1 MGRGESEFTVVGDN
15 KILTVSYGTFSCT
28 LEGFEDPFSTM
39 KNIAEYFRDLA
50 AGDRF
55 FGAEPP
61 QPDPEMLQSIAEQ
74 TIKARVNAQLSDN
87 NLVLSQE
94 GASGSAA
101 PAAPVVAAAAVAPQ
115 VMPMAQPA
123 APGVETVA
131 EKLQRIRAVVSRETA
146 QDAFFSE
153 DQHVEEFT
161 AETTAPFGSFEDDP
175 DNAPVADATVADPV
189 TEETEVEAPV
199 ADVDEVED
207 TTDFVSD
214 TPSLEEEA
222 TSEVAVEDTF
232 EAEEDEAPV
241 AALLDENFEEET
253 TSEMP
258 EIDLAALTADAA
270 PVEDIEAP
278 TTEDSVEDEPEAPVA
293 EQIVADEVV
302 DEVETPSEEVD
313 FADEDAA
320 LESALASITSE
331 ETTAEELSD
340 ATEEE
345 VDVVDD
351 AVAREDAAEA
361 AVDSVLG
368 RIDDEDGEKEEV
380 APRRRIV
387 VQKIT
392 REDLRAARKDNAET
406 EDQSDVTGETL
417 ADDMLP
423 PEEEAELQR
432 ELAALQGDITE
443 EVVAEELPV
452 EEETLELDDDLSDAL
467 SSMVSEDAS
476 VYEAEEKEAARATR
490 LARREAIVEEDVS
503 DVERLMDA
511 TTSRIDHDESSNRR
525 ASIAHLK
532 AAVAA
537 TKADSSMVEAA
548 QEQEARERDQYAE
561 DLARVVRPERAQPR
575 PDRAKTDRPAP
586 LVLVSE
592 LRIDKDEEENA
603 DQTDAAAQA
612 VADEGP
618 VRPRRVSRAAL
629 DEADEPVSIEDENLF
644 NDPDQSSFAEYAAA
658 ANALEL
664 PDLLEAAAAYYTYVE
679 STEQF
684 TRPMLM
690 RKIASISA
698 RDGFSREAGL
708 RSFGTL
714 LREGK
719 LVKGTDGKFVIAKS
733 SRFTPEAR
741 YAGE

>member
-1 MGRGESEFTVVGDN
+1 MDDSLSVVGWGESEFTVVGDN

-28 LEGFEDPFSTM
+28 LEGFDDPFSTM

-61 QPDPEMLQSIAEQ
+61 QPDPEMLQSIAEK

-87 NLVLSQE
+87 NNLVLSQQ
-94 GASGSAA
+94 GASGSEPQPTPA
-101 PAAPVVAAAAVAPQ
+101 PLAAAAAPQ
-115 VMPMAQPA
+115 VMPAS

-153 DQHVEEFT
+153 DQHVEEFA
-161 AETTAPFGSFEDDP
+161 AETTAPFGSFEDDHL
-175 DNAPVADATVADPV
+175 DAPVD
-189 TEETEVEAPV
+189 EAPV
-199 ADVDEVED
+199 ADLAIDETVEEEIVADAVPEPVEED
-207 TTDFVSD
+207 TVVSD
-214 TPSLEEEA
+214 DL
-222 TSEVAVEDTF
+222 
-232 EAEEDEAPV
+232 AEPVSDEAPIV
-241 AALLDENFEEET
+241 DVSEEFEDESDIDFSAL
-253 TSEMP
+253 MP
-258 EIDLAALTADAA
+258 TEA
-270 PVEDIEAP
+270 PVEENA
-278 TTEDSVEDEPEAPVA
+278 
-293 EQIVADEVV
+293 AD
-302 DEVETPSEEVD
+302 TSEEDD

-320 LESALASITSE
+320 LESALASITAE
-331 ETTAEELSD
+331 DTVAEE
-340 ATEEE
+340 
-345 VDVVDD
+345 VVDTEITNSD
-351 AVAREDAAEA
+351 DNPLDKALAREEAAEA
-361 AVDSVLG
+361 AIDGVLG
-368 RIDDEDGEKEEV
+368 RVDEDEEATPEEV

-392 REDLRAARKDNAET
+392 REDLKAAR
-406 EDQSDVTGETL
+406 DVTREAAEDDADNT
-417 ADDMLP
+417 ATSDDMLSP
-423 PEEEAELQR
+423 DEEAELQR
-432 ELAALQGDITE
+432 ELAALQSGDVD
-443 EVVAEELPV
+443 EVVADDATHEASE
-452 EEETLELDDDLSDAL
+452 LELDIDLSNAL
-467 SSMVSEDAS
+467 NGMISDDAS
-476 VYEAEEKEAARATR
+476 AYEAEEQEAARATR
-490 LARREAIVEEDVS
+490 IARRDAIVDDQET
-503 DVERLMDA
+503 DVERLMET
-511 TTSRIDHDESSNRR
+511 TTSRLDNDESSGRR

-537 TKADSSMVEAA
+537 TKADASLTGAA
-548 QEQEARERDQYAE
+548 VEQEARERDQYAE
-561 DLARVVRPERAQPR
+561 DLARVVRPERAQSR
-575 PDRAKTDRPAP
+575 GDRVKTNRPAP

-592 LRIDKDEEENA
+592 QRIDKNEEEVNS
-603 DQTDAAAQA
+603 AAATA
-612 VADEGP
+612 VDDGP
-618 VRPRRVSRAAL
+618 VRPRRISRAAL
-629 DEADEPVSIEDENLF
+629 DEADDTHSDEDGNIF
-644 NDPDQSSFAEYAAA
+644 SDQDQSSFAEYAAS

-719 LVKGTDGKFVIAKS
+719 LVKGNDGKFVIAKN